1 MDQEA
6 ELEVETKE
14 IPLEESLTPDNIA
27 NLITERIK
35 PGSRGLLSEETVTE
49 EVTEETTEE
58 EVITEDAEEDG
69 EVISELAPAGGQQAN
84 AGTTVGMKD
93 ANGNP
98 IDVKTAL
105 TEVSNTC
112 QHILQHADKTIKACE
127 AGDVGLARM
136 HFTQLLGAS
145 GIGYERLDELCT
157 MYGMPPLATK

>member
-1 MDQEA
+1 MTPDQEA
-6 ELEVETKE
+6 ELEDVETQE
-14 IPLEESLTPDNIA
+14 VPLEESLTPDNIA
-27 NLITERIK
+27 DLITERIK

-49 EVTEETTEE
+49 DTE
-58 EVITEDAEEDG
+58 G
-69 EVISELAPAGGQQAN
+69 EVISELAPAGGQTAA

-93 ANGNP
+93 KNGNP

-112 QHILQHADKTIKACE
+112 QHILQHAQQTIKACE
-127 AGDVGLARM
+127 SGDVGLARM